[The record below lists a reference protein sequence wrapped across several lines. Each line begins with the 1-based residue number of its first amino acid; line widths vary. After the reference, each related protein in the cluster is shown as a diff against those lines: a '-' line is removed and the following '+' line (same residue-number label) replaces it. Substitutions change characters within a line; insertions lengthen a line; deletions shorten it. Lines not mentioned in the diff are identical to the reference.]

1 MSIRLL
7 ICEDRKLVREYLQ
20 ELISPWQGIEIVG
33 QAASEEE
40 AVWLARVVRPDI
52 VLMDVVLSGARGSGI
67 TATRTIRAENPAV
80 KVLAVSMHDDVHYVE
95 AMLQAGALGY
105 VLKSNLF
112 EDLEKAIRATA
123 RGERFFSEGVRQ
135 HAENYLSRVSEAQM
149 GDREDKETE
158 QRI

>member
-52 VLMDVVLSGARGSGI
+52 VLMDVVLSGASGSGD
-67 TATRTIRAENPAV
+67 R
-80 KVLAVSMHDDVHYVE
+80 
-95 AMLQAGALGY
+95 
-105 VLKSNLF
+105 KS
-112 EDLEKAIRATA
+112 
-123 RGERFFSEGVRQ
+123 V
-135 HAENYLSRVSEAQM
+135 V
-149 GDREDKETE
+149 
-158 QRI
+158 